1 VTCRRCSGRLLGI
14 LSSIRHKFVIECQ
27 GNLNLCCGL
36 KLLVSVVKIRIRNL
50 SSYHSP
56 FMKSTSPQLVVG
68 NKQPNFTWVD
78 GLVLLTLLG
87 LLWSVM
93 HFGQGMLVAFN
104 PASVPELDF
113 STAQIPYYAGRT
125 LLRMWIAFC
134 FSLFFAISLGY
145 LAAKNSAARS
155 VILPAL
161 DVLQS
166 VPVLGFLSATVAGFM
181 ALFPGSLLG
190 VECAAIFAIF
200 TGQVW
205 NMAFGFYHSMV
216 TIPTD
221 MQEAASTYGLSRWQ
235 RFRTVELPA
244 SAHSLIWNSIMSFGG
259 GWFFVAQSEAI
270 SVMNK
275 DIKLPGLGSYMA
287 SAIERGDNHAAL
299 LAVVAMLAIILMSDQ
314 LIWRPLLVWADKF
327 KIELT
332 ESGLTPTSW
341 VYNLLRGSYVF
352 TWLGLHVWQPLE
364 DALVPIIRRLK
375 PLTKRTKPVAVNW
388 PLRIIGLAL
397 AAWLGY
403 EAILGVFAAIA
414 TLHGV
419 LTVATVGHV
428 VWLGLLTLLRVLAMT
443 VLATL
448 IWTPIGVWIGFH
460 PSVARFAQ
468 PLAQIGASFPVNM
481 TFPIVVGVFVATKT
495 PMNWGSILL
504 IAMGTQWYILFNVI
518 AGAMAIPNEMKE
530 VASIYGLRKWKLW
543 RTLILPAIFPF
554 WVTGACTAAGGA
566 WNASIVAEFATWGNT
581 TLKADGLGAFIAEV
595 TKRGD
600 TPLII
605 VSIAVMS
612 LFVVTM
618 NKLVWRRL
626 YGYAER
632 RFRLD

>member
-1 VTCRRCSGRLLGI
+1 
-14 LSSIRHKFVIECQ
+14 
-27 GNLNLCCGL
+27 
-36 KLLVSVVKIRIRNL
+36 
-50 SSYHSP
+50 
-56 FMKSTSPQLVVG
+56 MKSLAPQLVVDQ
-68 NKQPNFTWVD
+68 NRPTFTWVD
-78 GLVLLTLLG
+78 GLVLLVVFG
-87 LLWSVM
+87 LLWSAM
-93 HFGQGMLVAFN
+93 HFGRGMLVAFD
-104 PASVPELDF
+104 PAGLPELDF
-113 STAQIPYYAGRT
+113 STGQIPYYAGRT
-125 LLRMWIAFC
+125 LLRMWIAFA

-145 LAAKNSAARS
+145 LAAKSLSARAL
-155 VILPAL
+155 ILPAL

-235 RFRTVELPA
+235 RFRTVELPS
-244 SAHSLIWNSIMSFGG
+244 SAHSLIWNSMMSFGG

-287 SAIERGDNHAAL
+287 MAIEKGDNHAAL
-299 LAVVAMLAIILMSDQ
+299 LAVIAMLVLILVSDQ
-314 LIWRPLLVWADKF
+314 LVWRPLLAWADKF
-327 KIELT
+327 KMELT
-332 ESGLTPTSW
+332 ESGVAPTSW
-341 VYNLLRGSYVF
+341 VHKLLRGTYVF
-352 TWLGLHVWQPLE
+352 TWLALRVWQPLA
-364 DALVPIIRRLK
+364 DALDRAMWRLK
-375 PLTKRTKPVAVNW
+375 PRAGRARRSAVNW
-388 PLRIIGLAL
+388 PLRLTGIVVAC
-397 AAWLGY
+397 WLGY
-403 EAILGVFAAIA
+403 EAILGVLAAISS
-414 TLHGV
+414 LHGA
-419 LTVATVGHV
+419 LTVASFGHI
-428 VWLGLLTLLRVLAMT
+428 VWLGFLTLLRVLAMT

-460 PSVARFAQ
+460 PKVARFAQ

-481 TFPIVVGVFVATKT
+481 TFPLIVGLFVATQT
-495 PMNWGSILL
+495 SMNWGSIFL

-518 AGAMAIPNEMKE
+518 AGAMAIPNDLRE
-530 VASIYGLRKWKLW
+530 VARIYGLRNWQLW

-566 WNASIVAEFATWGNT
+566 WNASIVAELATWGNT
-581 TLKADGLGAFIAEV
+581 TLKADGLGAYIAEV
-595 TKRGD
+595 TKSGN

-605 VSIAVMS
+605 ASIGVMS
-612 LFVVTM
+612 LFVVLM
-618 NKLVWRRL
+618 NKLIWRRL
-626 YGYAER
+626 YAYAER

>member
-1 VTCRRCSGRLLGI
+1 
-14 LSSIRHKFVIECQ
+14 
-27 GNLNLCCGL
+27 
-36 KLLVSVVKIRIRNL
+36 
-50 SSYHSP
+50 
-56 FMKSTSPQLVVG
+56 MKSLAPQLVVD
-68 NKQPNFTWVD
+68 QHRPRFTWID
-78 GLVLLTLLG
+78 GLVLLVLFG
-87 LLWSVM
+87 LLWSAM
-93 HFGQGMLVAFN
+93 HFGRGMLVAFD
-104 PASVPELDF
+104 PAGVPELDF
-113 STAQIPYYAGRT
+113 STSQIPYYAGRT
-125 LLRMWIAFC
+125 LLRMWIAFA

-145 LAAKNSAARS
+145 LAAKSLSARA

-166 VPVLGFLSATVAGFM
+166 VPVLGFLSATVVGFM

-244 SAHSLIWNSIMSFGG
+244 SVHSLIWNSMMSFGG

-287 SAIERGDNHAAL
+287 MAIEKGDNHAAL
-299 LAVVAMLAIILMSDQ
+299 MAVIAMLVLILVSDQ
-314 LIWRPLLVWADKF
+314 LVWRPLLAWADKF
-327 KIELT
+327 KMELT
-332 ESGLTPTSW
+332 ESGLSPTSW
-341 VYNLLRGSYVF
+341 VYKLLRGTYVF
-352 TWLGLHVWQPLE
+352 TWLTLRVWQPLE
-364 DALVPIIRRLK
+364 DALDRTLWRFKPRTGRARRS
-375 PLTKRTKPVAVNW
+375 TVNW
-388 PLRIIGLAL
+388 PLRIAGIAL
-397 AAWLGY
+397 ACWLGY
-403 EAILGVFAAIA
+403 EVIRGVLAAISA
-414 TLHGV
+414 LHGA
-419 LTVATVGHV
+419 LTVASFGHI
-428 VWLGLLTLLRVLAMT
+428 VWLGFLTLLRVLAMT

-460 PSVARFAQ
+460 PKVARFAQ

-481 TFPIVVGVFVATKT
+481 TFPLIVGLFVATNT
-495 PMNWGSILL
+495 SMNWGSILL

-518 AGAMAIPNEMKE
+518 AGAMAIPNDLKE
-530 VASIYGLRKWKLW
+530 VARIYGLRNWQLW

-566 WNASIVAEFATWGNT
+566 WNASIVAELATWGDT
-581 TLKADGLGAFIAEV
+581 TLKADGLGAYIAEV
-595 TKRGD
+595 TKSGN

-605 VSIAVMS
+605 ASIGVMS
-612 LFVVTM
+612 LFVVLM
-618 NKLVWRRL
+618 NKLLWRRL
-626 YGYAER
+626 YAYAER

>member
-1 VTCRRCSGRLLGI
+1 
-14 LSSIRHKFVIECQ
+14 
-27 GNLNLCCGL
+27 
-36 KLLVSVVKIRIRNL
+36 
-50 SSYHSP
+50 
-56 FMKSTSPQLVVG
+56 MKSTSPNLVV
-68 NKQPNFTWVD
+68 NDNSQPGFTWVD
-78 GLVLLTLLG
+78 GLALLALFG
-87 LLWSVM
+87 MLWSVI
-93 HFGQGMLVAFN
+93 HFGKGMLVAFD

-113 STAQIPYYAGRT
+113 STSQIPYYAGRT

-134 FSLFFAISLGY
+134 FSLVFAISLGY
-145 LAAKNSAARS
+145 LAAKNSTARTF
-155 VILPAL
+155 ILPAL

-221 MQEAASTYGLSRWQ
+221 MQEAASTYGLTRWQ

-244 SAHSLIWNSIMSFGG
+244 STHSLIWNSMMSFGG

-287 SAIERGDNHAAL
+287 SAIEKGDNHAAL
-299 LAVVAMLAIILMSDQ
+299 LAVVAMLALILVSDQ
-314 LIWRPLLVWADKF
+314 LIWRPLMVWADRF

-332 ESGLTPTSW
+332 ESGLPPTSW
-341 VYNLLRGSYVF
+341 VYNLLRGTYIFAWMSTYI
-352 TWLGLHVWQPLE
+352 W
-364 DALVPIIRRLK
+364 K
-375 PLTKRTKPVAVNW
+375 PLQDVVTQTVQRVVPSFKRIRPRQAHW
-388 PLRIIGLAL
+388 ALRGLGLAL
-397 AAWLGY
+397 VVWLGY
-403 EAILGVFAAIA
+403 EAIIGVFAAIA
-414 TLHGV
+414 TLHGA
-419 LTVATVGHV
+419 LTVGIFGHI
-428 VWLGLLTLLRVLAMT
+428 VWLGFLTLTRVLAMT
-443 VLATL
+443 ILATL

-460 PSVARFAQ
+460 PKVARFAQ

-481 TFPIVVGVFVATKT
+481 TFPIVVGLFVATNT
-495 PMNWGSILL
+495 SMNWGSILL

-530 VASIYGLRKWKLW
+530 VASIYRLRKWAQW

-581 TLKADGLGAFIAEV
+581 TLKADGLGAYIAEV
-595 TKRGD
+595 TKSGD

-605 VSIAVMS
+605 VSISVMS
-612 LFVVTM
+612 LFVVVT

>member
-1 VTCRRCSGRLLGI
+1 M
-14 LSSIRHKFVIECQ
+14 
-27 GNLNLCCGL
+27 N
-36 KLLVSVVKIRIRNL
+36 
-50 SSYHSP
+50 
-56 FMKSTSPQLVVG
+56 STSPQLVVG
-68 NKQPNFTWVD
+68 NNQPGFTWVD
-78 GLVLLTLLG
+78 GLVLLSLFG
-87 LLWSVM
+87 VLWSFM
-93 HFGQGMLVAFN
+93 HFGRGMLVAFN
-104 PASVPELDF
+104 PAAVVEADF
-113 STAQIPYYAGRT
+113 STSQIPYYAGRT
-125 LLRMWIAFC
+125 LLRMWIAFS
-134 FSLFFAISLGY
+134 FSLFFAIALGY
-145 LAAKNSAARS
+145 VAAKNTLARA

-216 TIPTD
+216 TVPSD
-221 MQEAASTYGLSRWQ
+221 MQEAASTYGLTGWQ

-244 SAHSLIWNSIMSFGG
+244 ATHSLIWNSMMSFGG

-287 SAIERGDNHAAL
+287 SAIEKGDNHAAL
-299 LAVVAMLAIILMSDQ
+299 LAVATMLFLILLSDQ

-332 ESGLTPTSW
+332 ESALPPTSW
-341 VYNLLRGSYVF
+341 VYNLLRRTYLF
-352 TWLGLHVWQPLE
+352 TWLDLKVRQPLQDVLGQTVGRIE
-364 DALVPIIRRLK
+364 LPGIRSR
-375 PLTKRTKPVAVNW
+375 PGGVNW
-388 PLRIIGLAL
+388 PLRVAGMVL
-397 AAWLGY
+397 AAGLSY
-403 EAILGVFAAIA
+403 AAVDGVISAIA
-414 TLHGV
+414 ALHGA
-419 LTVATVGHV
+419 LTASMLVHI
-428 VWLGLLTLLRVLAMT
+428 VWLGFLTLLRVLAMT

-448 IWTPIGVWIGFH
+448 IWTPVGVWIGFH
-460 PSVARFAQ
+460 PKVARFAQ

-481 TFPIVVGVFVATKT
+481 TFPIVVGLFVATNT
-495 PMNWGSILL
+495 SMNWGSILL

-530 VASIYGLRKWKLW
+530 VASVYGLRRWKLW

-566 WNASIVAEFATWGNT
+566 WNASIVAEFATWGDT
-581 TLKADGLGAFIAEV
+581 TLKAEGLGAFIAEV
-595 TKRGD
+595 TKSGD

-605 VSIAVMS
+605 ASIGVMS
-612 LFVVTM
+612 LFVVVM

>member
-1 VTCRRCSGRLLGI
+1 
-14 LSSIRHKFVIECQ
+14 
-27 GNLNLCCGL
+27 
-36 KLLVSVVKIRIRNL
+36 
-50 SSYHSP
+50 
-56 FMKSTSPQLVVG
+56 MKSTSPQLVID
-68 NKQPNFTWVD
+68 NKQSNFTWVD
-78 GLVLLTLLG
+78 GLVLLTLFG
-87 LLWSVM
+87 LLWSVL
-93 HFGQGMLVAFN
+93 HFGQGMLVAFD

-113 STAQIPYYAGRT
+113 STSQIPYYAGRT

-145 LAAKNSAARS
+145 LAAKNTTARA

-221 MQEAASTYGLSRWQ
+221 MQEAASTYGLTRWQ

-244 SAHSLIWNSIMSFGG
+244 SAHSLIWNSMMSFGG

-287 SAIERGDNHAAL
+287 SAIEKGDNHAAL
-299 LAVVAMLAIILMSDQ
+299 LAVAAMLFLILMSDQ

-341 VYNLLRGSYVF
+341 VYNLLRGTYVF
-352 TWLGLHVWQPLE
+352 TWLDLNVWQPLE
-364 DALVPIIRRLK
+364 DVLGQTIRRIK
-375 PLTKRTKPVAVNW
+375 PQSKRVQPGAINW
-388 PLRIIGLAL
+388 PLRMVGLAFTV
-397 AAWLGY
+397 WLGY
-403 EAILGVFAAIA
+403 EAIVGIFAAIA
-414 TLHGV
+414 ALNGA
-419 LTVATVGHV
+419 LTASTVGHIF
-428 VWLGLLTLLRVLAMT
+428 WLGFLTLLRVLAMT
-443 VLATL
+443 MLATL

-460 PSVARFAQ
+460 PKAARFAQ

-481 TFPIVVGVFVATKT
+481 TFPVVVGLFVATHT
-495 PMNWGSILL
+495 SMNWGSILL

-530 VASIYGLRKWKLW
+530 VASIYGLRKWQLW

-566 WNASIVAEFATWGNT
+566 WNASIVAEYATWGDT
-581 TLKADGLGAFIAEV
+581 TLKADGLGAYIAEV
-595 TKRGD
+595 TKSGD
-600 TPLII
+600 TALII

-612 LFVVTM
+612 LFVVAM

-626 YGYAER
+626 YGFAER